1 MKAKLIF
8 LGLLSMTLCLFSCD
22 KKGNVDGGKPVEV
35 IESLSNEISSSADSW
50 TKEDWD
56 AAAERLK
63 TAIAGLPSKMA
74 DDELIIVNSAIPRMK
89 VYAERHKN
97 MAATFLVALSKYK
110 STGEE
115 GDVEATDQDNTSPEA
130 TGMGGT
136 DEEMAP
142 ASNPSSIYDRAPA
155 GLLLGN
161 VIQEGGYTNV
171 RQQPSTNSPIVT
183 KIRDGSPIY
192 YTNYN
197 GSWCVVYDNGGNM
210 LGYMHSSKVVGLDE
224 GTPDEGGDVVYGT
237 QYDWLSTRYAT
248 ASDLAGYDLGQL
260 RVLRNSI
267 YARHGRMFRDANL
280 RSYFNS
286 QPWYN
291 GYRQEIPASELNQY
305 EQYNIQFIQSRE

>member
-1 MKAKLIF
+1 MKAKLF
-8 LGLLSMTLCLFSCD
+8 FFGLLSMTLCFFSCN
-22 KKGNVDGGKPVEV
+22 KKGNADGGKPVEV
-35 IESLSNEISSSADSW
+35 IESLSNEISSSADNW

-63 TAIAGLPSKMA
+63 TAISGLPSSMA

-110 STGEE
+110 GVAQE
-115 GDVEATDQDNTSPEA
+115 GSEVAGQESDAPEA
-130 TGMGGT
+130 TGTGGPS
-136 DEEMAP
+136 DEVAP
-142 ASNPSSIYDRAPA
+142 AGNPSSIYDRAPA
-155 GLLLGN
+155 GLLLGT

-171 RQQPSTNSPIVT
+171 RQQPSTSSPIVT

-197 GSWCVVYDNGGNM
+197 GSWCIIYDNGGNM
-210 LGYMHSSKVVGLDE
+210 LGYMHSSKVVSLDE
-224 GTPDEGGDVVYGT
+224 GEPEPDGDVVYGT

>member
-1 MKAKLIF
+1 MKTKYCL
-8 LGLLSMTLCLFSCD
+8 LGLLSFTLCLLSCN
-22 KKGNVDGGKPVEV
+22 KKGNADGGKPVAV
-35 IESLSNEISSSADSW
+35 IESLSNDISSKSDQW

-56 AAAERLK
+56 AAAKQLK
-63 TAIAGLPSKMA
+63 SAIANLPSPMA

-110 STGEE
+110 STGQE
-115 GDVEATDQDNTSPEA
+115 GDAEATDQDNTSPEA
-130 TGMGGT
+130 TGMGGPS
-136 DEEMAP
+136 DEVATQDHP
-142 ASNPSSIYDRAPA
+142 ASVHDSAPA
-155 GLLLGN
+155 GLLQGN

-171 RQQPSTNSPIVT
+171 RQQPSTSSAIVT

-197 GSWCVVYDNGGNM
+197 ASWCAVYDNSGRM
-210 LGYMHSSKVVGLDE
+210 LGYMHSSKVVGWDE

-286 QPWYN
+286 QSWYN

>member
-1 MKAKLIF
+1 M
-8 LGLLSMTLCLFSCD
+8 
-22 KKGNVDGGKPVEV
+22 
-35 IESLSNEISSSADSW
+35 
-50 TKEDWD
+50 
-56 AAAERLK
+56 
-63 TAIAGLPSKMA
+63 
-74 DDELIIVNSAIPRMK
+74 
-89 VYAERHKN
+89 
-97 MAATFLVALSKYK
+97 YK
-110 STGEE
+110 
-115 GDVEATDQDNTSPEA
+115 
-130 TGMGGT
+130 
-136 DEEMAP
+136 
-142 ASNPSSIYDRAPA
+142 
-155 GLLLGN
+155 LLLK
-161 VIQEGGYTNV
+161 VLFLLVLMTFFCHF
-171 RQQPSTNSPIVT
+171 PIVAQST
-183 KIRDGSPIY
+183 
-192 YTNYN
+192 YTMSA
-197 GSWCVVYDNGGNM
+197 GTHTITTCSAVVYDNGGNM

>member
-1 MKAKLIF
+1 
-8 LGLLSMTLCLFSCD
+8 MTLCLFSCN
-22 KKGNVDGGKPVEV
+22 KKGNADGGKPVEV
-35 IESLSNEISSSADSW
+35 IESLSNEISAKSEQW

-56 AAAERLK
+56 AAAEQLK
-63 TAIAGLPSKMA
+63 AAIANLPNPMA

-110 STGEE
+110 SVASGEE
-115 GDVEATDQDNTSPEA
+115 AADSLSLESTAPESV
-130 TGMGGT
+130 GMGGT
-136 DEEMAP
+136 DEEA
-142 ASNPSSIYDRAPA
+142 AVSANPSSVYDSAPA
-155 GLLLGN
+155 GLLLGS

-171 RQQPSTNSPIVT
+171 RQQPSTSSAIVT

-197 GSWCVVYDNGGNM
+197 ASWCAVYDNSGRM
-210 LGYMHSSKVVGLDE
+210 LGYMHSSKVMGLDE